1 MSGGGSQQLQQ
12 RQSLLPA
19 KAGDETQTVGA
30 FHGRPTLCSA
40 TVGGIGIV
48 LVLLSRNTSPVKDSQ
63 EEAKRNWSVQ
73 VSETKER
80 YHRDLY
86 IEPKGAGHR
95 ENRECLTMG
104 TVFDGRRS
112 TVLLCALFYCYV
124 YTW

>member
-1 MSGGGSQQLQQ
+1 MGGSQECSSSGSVSLLPAEAGAGAGSQQ
-12 RQSLLPA
+12 VQQWQALLPA
-19 KAGDETQTVGA
+19 KAGEETQTVGA
-30 FHGRPTLCSA
+30 VHGRPTLCSA

-86 IEPKGAGHR
+86 IEPTGVGHR
-95 ENRECLTMG
+95 AIG
-104 TVFDGRRS
+104 KS
-112 TVLLCALFYCYV
+112 
-124 YTW
+124 